1 MKRHC
6 QHRLTL
12 TRRRGCLKDGQASI
26 VCESLIFLVSQK
38 LFGGFSSNQ
47 IKSNQTFKIPNRVKT
62 LILIPGWAWGGG
74 ESRRRAGRG
83 TGEHSATCHVH
94 DDAVFADRSVP
105 TSISDAASEAFAPG
119 VTLTQVTQVDR
130 SLSTISSSCRAPPL
144 PLTQPAPRVRHVN
157 GRGWGRGRS
166 SRRRQQ
172 RAHAHNVA
180 PSMMPCSLPRSG
192 IFA

>member
-47 IKSNQTFKIPNRVKT
+47 IKSNQTFKIPNRAK
-62 LILIPGWAWGGG
+62 LPDSDQGGRGADG
-74 ESRRRAGRG
+74 ERRRRAGRG
-83 TGEHSATCHVH
+83 TEEHSATCHVH

-119 VTLTQVTQVDR
+119 VTQVTQVDR

-157 GRGWGRGRS
+157 GRGWGWGWGR

-172 RAHAHNVA
+172 R
-180 PSMMPCSLPRSG
+180 
-192 IFA
+192 

>member
-47 IKSNQTFKIPNRVKT
+47 IKSNQTFKIPNRDPV
-62 LILIPGWAWGGG
+62 LIPGGRGEAEDGD

-83 TGEHSATCHVH
+83 TEEHSATCHVH

-119 VTLTQVTQVDR
+119 VTQVTQVDR

-157 GRGWGRGRS
+157 GRGWGWGRS